1 MRHIEILDTTLR
13 DGEQTPG
20 VRFSLSHK
28 IEIAKQLDRMGVDCI
43 EAGFPA
49 SSKGDFDAVAA
60 ISREVSCSVQALA
73 RATKNDIDCAAEA
86 LKEAKSPIIHVFL
99 ATSDLHLEYKLK
111 MTREEALSHIK
122 EAVSYAKSLCKRVQC
137 SPEDATRSDREY
149 LALAV
154 KCAVD
159 AGADIINIPDT
170 VGYTVPTE
178 YADLVR
184 YLLSNVEGLSERVL
198 CIHCHNDLGLAVAN
212 SICAVEAGALR
223 VECTVNG
230 LGERAG
236 NASLEEV
243 VMALR
248 VRRDVLG
255 ADTDVNTKEILRT
268 SRMVSSLTGL
278 DIALNKPV
286 VGSNA
291 FAHESGIHQHGIMNN
306 RRTYE
311 IMDPEEI
318 GLDKSTLVLG
328 KLSGRHAYGERIEKL
343 GYAIDEKGIDATFAR
358 FKEIASKKVAVTDSD
373 IRAIVNEYLD
383 GLEGKYWIETFQIQ
397 SGNHMKAM
405 ALVSL
410 KDRVSDCVFTE
421 SAPGEGPIDAA
432 FNTINRIAGADDV
445 VLESYDL
452 KAVTEGADAL
462 GEVKVKINSNNGSFT
477 GRGVSTDVI
486 KASIKAYVNA
496 INKWTRAKV

>member
-73 RATKNDIDCAAEA
+73 RATMNDIDCAAEA

-122 EAVSYAKSLCKRVQC
+122 EAVSYAKSLCKRVQF

-184 YLLSNVEGLSERVL
+184 YLLSNVEGLSERIL

>member
-1 MRHIEILDTTLR
+1 
-13 DGEQTPG
+13 
-20 VRFSLSHK
+20 
-28 IEIAKQLDRMGVDCI
+28 
-43 EAGFPA
+43 
-49 SSKGDFDAVAA
+49 
-60 ISREVSCSVQALA
+60 
-73 RATKNDIDCAAEA
+73 
-86 LKEAKSPIIHVFL
+86 
-99 ATSDLHLEYKLK
+99 
-111 MTREEALSHIK
+111 
-122 EAVSYAKSLCKRVQC
+122 
-137 SPEDATRSDREY
+137 
-149 LALAV
+149 
-154 KCAVD
+154 
-159 AGADIINIPDT
+159 
-170 VGYTVPTE
+170 
-178 YADLVR
+178 
-184 YLLSNVEGLSERVL
+184 
-198 CIHCHNDLGLAVAN
+198 
-212 SICAVEAGALR
+212 
-223 VECTVNG
+223 
-230 LGERAG
+230 
-236 NASLEEV
+236 
-243 VMALR
+243 
-248 VRRDVLG
+248 
-255 ADTDVNTKEILRT
+255 
-268 SRMVSSLTGL
+268 
-278 DIALNKPV
+278 
-286 VGSNA
+286 
-291 FAHESGIHQHGIMNN
+291 
-306 RRTYE
+306 
-311 IMDPEEI
+311 MDPEEI

-477 GRGVSTDVI
+477 GRGVSNDVI

>member
-122 EAVSYAKSLCKRVQC
+122 EAVSYAKSLCKRVQF

-306 RRTYE
+306 RSTYE

-358 FKEIASKKVAVTDSD
+358 FKEIAS
-373 IRAIVNEYLD
+373 
-383 GLEGKYWIETFQIQ
+383 
-397 SGNHMKAM
+397 
-405 ALVSL
+405 
-410 KDRVSDCVFTE
+410 
-421 SAPGEGPIDAA
+421 
-432 FNTINRIAGADDV
+432 
-445 VLESYDL
+445 
-452 KAVTEGADAL
+452 
-462 GEVKVKINSNNGSFT
+462 
-477 GRGVSTDVI
+477 
-486 KASIKAYVNA
+486 
-496 INKWTRAKV
+496 

>member
-122 EAVSYAKSLCKRVQC
+122 EAVSYAKSLCKRVQF

-149 LALAV
+149 LAMAV

-255 ADTDVNTKEILRT
+255 ADTAVNTKEILRT

-291 FAHESGIHQHGIMNN
+291 FAHESGIHQHGVLANKS
-306 RRTYE
+306 TYE
-311 IMDPEEI
+311 IMTPESVGI
-318 GLDKSTLVLG
+318 QKNQMVLG
-328 KLSGRHAYGERIEKL
+328 KHSGKHAFSERLKEL
-343 GYAIDEKGIDATFAR
+343 GYELGDDQIVDAFSKFKELCDKKKTVTDGDIEALVNNTEIVDGKYKLVSFDVKTMGKVGVCSSICLKHEDEFVEQQSLGDGAIDALYAAIDKIVQPPEHVLDKFN
-358 FKEIASKKVAVTDSD
+358 ISAVS
-373 IRAIVNEYLD
+373 
-383 GLEGKYWIETFQIQ
+383 EGQDT
-397 SGNHMKAM
+397 
-405 ALVSL
+405 
-410 KDRVSDCVFTE
+410 
-421 SAPGEGPIDAA
+421 
-432 FNTINRIAGADDV
+432 
-445 VLESYDL
+445 
-452 KAVTEGADAL
+452 L
-462 GEVKVKINSNNGSFT
+462 GEVTLKLNCEGKTYS
-477 GRGVSTDVI
+477 GRGLSTDI
-486 KASIKAYVNA
+486 IEAGIMAYLNA
-496 INKWTRAKV
+496 INKLMQ